1 MTKLL
6 VTSDWHL
13 SDRIWKHRPI
23 EGDSYA
29 ACHYICDWAFEN
41 GVTHVIIAGDILD
54 KQRNNSTAIHH
65 LTTNLE
71 MLTDAGIK
79 VYFNQGQHCMQE
91 QPWPLLVPGVVHLK
105 LGDVY
110 NIGDLMVGGFDF
122 CHKEQLQVYLKSD
135 PVKELDML
143 VCHQVWHD
151 FMGDV
156 GNPQG
161 CFADVPDNISTI
173 ITGDYHEA
181 ICQGYAGKV
190 VLSPGST
197 HLRSISEPVDKSFY
211 VCDFNSQTFAR
222 SVSIPTRRAYSI
234 TADSTPEELDSKID
248 GCIAMN
254 NQYWVENKLLP
265 EHRVDDPVRTKSGI
279 YTPLI
284 RIIHDAGSFDQGCQ
298 KVVAKYESDAHFFY
312 KAVKPEENKDL
323 EILEHVDAGDRL
335 RMVDCLN
342 AAVDPQDKPLVHSLA
357 TALLGSGEPEEIL
370 KLWVK
375 EQTDAGK

>member
-41 GVTHVIIAGDILD
+41 NVTHVIIAGDILD

-91 QPWPLLVPGVVHLK
+91 NPWPLLVPGVVHLK
-105 LGDVY
+105 LGDVH

-122 CHKEQLQVYLKSD
+122 CHKEQLQENLKSD
-135 PVKELDML
+135 SIKELNVL
-143 VCHQVWHD
+143 VCHQVWQD
-151 FMGDV
+151 FMGDI

-211 VCDFNSQTFAR
+211 VCDFNSQTFAK
-222 SVSIPTRRAYSI
+222 SVSIPTRRAYHI

-248 GCIAMN
+248 GCLGLN
-254 NQYWVENKLLP
+254 DQYWVRDNWLTNPLEAP
-265 EHRVDDPVRTKSGI
+265 ASII
-279 YTPLI
+279 YKPLI
-284 RIIHDAGSFDQGCQ
+284 RITHDAGSFDQGCQ
-298 KVVAKYESDAHFFY
+298 KVIVKYKDAAHFFF
-312 KAVKPEENKDL
+312 KAVKPAENKDL
-323 EILEHVDAGDRL
+323 EILEHVDVGDRL

-342 AAVDPQDKPLVHSLA
+342 AAVSPKDKPLVHSLA
-357 TALLGSGEPEEIL
+357 TALLGSGEPDEIL
-370 KLWVK
+370 KLWIK
-375 EQTDAGK
+375 EQTDAGS

>member
-1 MTKLL
+1 MAKILG
-6 VTSDWHL
+6 TSDWHL

-41 GVTHVIIAGDILD
+41 DVTHVIIAGDILD
-54 KQRNNSTAIHH
+54 KQRNNSTAIHY

-91 QPWPLLVPGVVHLK
+91 KPWPVLVPGVVHLQ
-105 LGDVY
+105 LGDVH
-110 NIGDLMVGGFDF
+110 NIGGLMVGGFDF
-122 CHKEQLQVYLKSD
+122 CHREQLQENLKSD
-135 PVKELDML
+135 ALKELNVL
-143 VCHQVWHD
+143 VCHQVWQD

-190 VLSPGST
+190 VISPGST
-197 HLRSISEPVDKSFY
+197 HMRSISEPVDKSFY
-211 VCDFNSQTFAR
+211 VIDTESTTFAR
-222 SVSIPTRRAYSI
+222 AVPIPTRRAYSI
-234 TADSTPEELDSKID
+234 TADSTPEALDNKID
-248 GCIAMN
+248 GCVSMSR
-254 NQYWVENKLLP
+254 QYWLELESNPISDTYK
-265 EHRVDDPVRTKSGI
+265 
-279 YTPLI
+279 PLI
-284 RIIHDAGSFDQGCQ
+284 RITHDAGSFDQGCQ
-298 KVVAKYESDAHFFY
+298 KVIAKYEKDAHFFY

-323 EILEHVDAGDRL
+323 DILEHVGAEDRL

-342 AAVDPQDKPLVHSLA
+342 AAVSSKDKPLVHSLA
-357 TALLGSGEPEEIL
+357 TALLGNGEPEEIL
-370 KLWVK
+370 ELWIK

>member
-1 MTKLL
+1 MAKILG
-6 VTSDWHL
+6 TSDWHL

-41 GVTHVIIAGDILD
+41 DVTHVIIAGDILD
-54 KQRNNSTAIHH
+54 KQRNNSTAIHY

-91 QPWPLLVPGVVHLK
+91 KPWPVLVPGVVHLQ
-105 LGDVY
+105 LGDVH
-110 NIGDLMVGGFDF
+110 NIGGLMVGGFDF
-122 CHKEQLQVYLKSD
+122 CHREQLQENLKSD
-135 PVKELDML
+135 ALKELNVL
-143 VCHQVWHD
+143 VCHQVWQD

-190 VLSPGST
+190 VISPGST
-197 HLRSISEPVDKSFY
+197 HMRSISEPVDKSFY
-211 VCDFNSQTFAR
+211 VIDTESTTFAR
-222 SVSIPTRRAYSI
+222 AVPIPTRRAYSI
-234 TADSTPEELDSKID
+234 TADSTPEALDNKID
-248 GCIAMN
+248 GCVSMSR
-254 NQYWVENKLLP
+254 QYWSELESNPISDMCK
-265 EHRVDDPVRTKSGI
+265 
-279 YTPLI
+279 PLI
-284 RIIHDAGSFDQGCQ
+284 RITHDAGSFDQGCQ
-298 KVVAKYESDAHFFY
+298 KVIVKYAKNAHFFFKVI
-312 KAVKPEENKDL
+312 KANEQLVDERF
-323 EILEHVDAGDRL
+323 EHVEDNDKQTLKSALNSYVNGKDNPRL
-335 RMVDCLN
+335 LELCT
-342 AAVDPQDKPLVHSLA
+342 SL
-357 TALLGSGEPEEIL
+357 LSSEEPEAMLE
-370 KLWVK
+370 LWIK